1 MKLTDWTNNK
11 SAIADARQLQST
23 EIYKMMQEV
32 LAEETPLSRVPIP
45 FGASPTDFA
54 YAHGMQKGYEY
65 ALKVLKAL
73 GAEAPEIPQEPEA
86 TFSSSN
92 QNER

>member
-1 MKLTDWTNNK
+1 MRLTDWTKNK
-11 SAIADARQLQST
+11 TAIADARQLQNT
-23 EIYKMMQEV
+23 PIYKMMQEV

-65 ALKVLKAL
+65 ALKILRAL
-73 GAEAPEIPQEPEA
+73 GTEAPEIPQEPEA
-86 TFSSSN
+86 TFSN
-92 QNER
+92 TNL